1 MPWCYIRAMA
11 NPTHKSAEEV
21 FEQVRQLDPEE
32 REKLEEL
39 LAAENESKFFATP
52 EIEQAW
58 NDEIDRREQ
67 LFLAGEMP
75 LVDADEVFRNAR
87 KILAE

>member
-1 MPWCYIRAMA
+1 MS

-32 REKLEEL
+32 REKLDEL
-39 LAAENESKFFATP
+39 LAAENESKFFAAP

>member
-1 MPWCYIRAMA
+1 MA

-39 LAAENESKFFATP
+39 LAAENDSKFFATP

-58 NDEIDRREQ
+58 LEEARRRTQ
-67 LFLAGEMP
+67 LRVEGKTLAVPGEEFFAE
-75 LVDADEVFRNAR
+75 LRR
-87 KILAE
+87 KYAE